1 MSLEIK
7 EVKSKKERRTYIKLP
22 EKIHQNHK
30 NWLYPIYSDEFTF
43 YNPKKN
49 EAFSHSDTI
58 LFLAYQNGI
67 PVGRIMGIINHKYN
81 QVNRENQARFCFLDC
96 YNDKEIAFQ
105 LIKSTEDWARKHGM
119 KTLIGPFGFSDKEP
133 QGLLTSGFEHQTVIV
148 TNHSFEF
155 VKDFIESFGYEKKID
170 LVQYSVAIPE
180 KLPEIYQKASD
191 RIIMNGYHIKEF
203 TARKELKKYIRPVFE
218 LINESYTKIF
228 GFAAFNDKEIFDFA
242 NRYIQ
247 LLNPEL
253 VKLVLNK
260 DSELLAFVISMPD
273 LSTGINK
280 AKGRLFPLGFIHIL
294 RSAKR
299 SKQLNLL
306 LGAIKEGYRGK
317 GFDTL
322 MALHLFKSARKL
334 EMNLM
339 DSHLIM
345 EENTPMRSEMEK
357 LHGVIYKTYRVYQ
370 KEL

>member
-1 MSLEIK
+1 
-7 EVKSKKERRTYIKLP
+7 
-22 EKIHQNHK
+22 
-30 NWLYPIYSDEFTF
+30 
-43 YNPKKN
+43 
-49 EAFSHSDTI
+49 
-58 LFLAYQNGI
+58 
-67 PVGRIMGIINHKYN
+67 
-81 QVNRENQARFCFLDC
+81 
-96 YNDKEIAFQ
+96 
-105 LIKSTEDWARKHGM
+105 
-119 KTLIGPFGFSDKEP
+119 
-133 QGLLTSGFEHQTVIV
+133 
-148 TNHSFEF
+148 
-155 VKDFIESFGYEKKID
+155 
-170 LVQYSVAIPE
+170 
-180 KLPEIYQKASD
+180 
-191 RIIMNGYHIKEF
+191 
-203 TARKELKKYIRPVFE
+203 
-218 LINESYTKIF
+218 
-228 GFAAFNDKEIFDFA
+228 
-242 NRYIQ
+242 
-247 LLNPEL
+247 
-253 VKLVLNK
+253 
-260 DSELLAFVISMPD
+260 MPD